1 MIKVVFSS
9 IMFLFASASTCFGQ
23 SAETVSEAPAT
34 EEIASEETEAEE
46 VFELGEEEDEEEIEN
61 FDFLYAGENYNYD
74 QVLIDNLVTE
84 AYKHIGARYRSGSK
98 GPGAF
103 DCSGFTS
110 YVYGKMNIQIGASSR
125 DQYARN
131 IPISRS
137 QLQCGDLV
145 FFTSPNS
152 GHNVGHVGI
161 VVDVD
166 PITQDFT
173 FIHASSRNGVKLSSS
188 NESGYA
194 RRYIGARR
202 IQQ

>member
-1 MIKVVFSS
+1 MLLFS
-9 IMFLFASASTCFGQ
+9 IVM
-23 SAETVSEAPAT
+23 P
-34 EEIASEETEAEE
+34 TEAGKKKTRHRALPKPKTEQRIQ
-46 VFELGEEEDEEEIEN
+46 EIDN
-61 FDFLYAGENYNYD
+61 YDFLYAGTDYD
-74 QVLIDNLVTE
+74 DSYYYDMEATE
-84 AYKHIGARYRSGSK
+84 DLMEEAFKHIGARYRSGSK

-188 NESGYA
+188 NDSGYA

>member
-9 IMFLFASASTCFGQ
+9 IMFIFASASTCFGQ

-84 AYKHIGARYRSGSK
+84 AYKHIGARYRYGSK
-98 GPGAF
+98 GPNTF

-110 YVYGKMNIQIGASSR
+110 YVYKQSNMNIGASSR
-125 DQYARN
+125 EQYARN
-131 IPISRS
+131 IPIKRED
-137 QLQCGDLV
+137 LQPGDLV
-145 FFTSPNS
+145 FFTTYAPGAS
-152 GHNVGHVGI
+152 HVGI
-161 VVDVD
+161 YVGNG
-166 PITQDFT
+166 Q
-173 FIHASSRNGVKLSSS
+173 FIHASSSNGVMVSSVFS
-188 NESGYA
+188 HRSSKIVA
-194 RRYIGARR
+194 SPDAF
-202 IQQ
+202 Q